1 MERTRP
7 PDFSALSLVPQ
18 VTKERTSER
27 TAKPKASA
35 LNLQQPAVSLFV
47 LCYHCACLCTC
58 VRVCGMRLNV
68 HVRVTL
74 LYLCL

>member
-1 MERTRP
+1 MERKRP

-35 LNLQQPAVSLFV
+35 LNLQQPAVSLFCLV
-47 LCYHCACLCTC
+47 LPLCVFMHVRAC
-58 VRVCGMRLNV
+58 VRDAF
-68 HVRVTL
+68 
-74 LYLCL
+74 